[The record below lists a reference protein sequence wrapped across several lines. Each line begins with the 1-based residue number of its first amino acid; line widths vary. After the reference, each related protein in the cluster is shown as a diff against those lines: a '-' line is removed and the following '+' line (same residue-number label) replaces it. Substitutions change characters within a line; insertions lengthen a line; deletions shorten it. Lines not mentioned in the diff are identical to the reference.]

1 MTLPCS
7 AACLL
12 CPDASREVQTTFT
25 PKITFRVPL
34 SPSAPSREGEG
45 LPVTLGGVIQM
56 VHQMCGQS
64 TWWESGAVLRALRTA
79 WDALVLM
86 KCVWI
91 NECSRS
97 ALRKEARENFFLQCA
112 CFYFLL
118 YVLVWTFVYPCSGLV
133 ASPSHPTT
141 LLLHS
146 WLPHPSQLPLGLPL
160 APLLGRAGVLGAPP
174 PVLPGSC
181 CPQLRSC
188 RRYWGRTKSLLLWL
202 CLGPS
207 WEDEEVARR
216 LLLPIKA
223 LLLRLSWMLEG
234 WKYIRQA

>member
-1 MTLPCS
+1 MSALSRCIQRGPDHIYTQNYLPCPSFPFCSLQRGRGTTCHIGGSDTDGTPDVWPKHVMGERCGIKS
-7 AACLL
+7 AADCLG
-12 CPDASREVQTTFT
+12 C
-25 PKITFRVPL
+25 L
-34 SPSAPSREGEG
+34 SADE
-45 LPVTLGGVIQM
+45 M
-56 VHQMCGQS
+56 
-64 TWWESGAVLRALRTA
+64 
-79 WDALVLM
+79 
-86 KCVWI
+86 CVWI

-97 ALRKEARENFFLQCA
+97 ALRKEARKNFFFFAVRL
-112 CFYFLL
+112 FLFLL

-223 LLLRLSWMLEG
+223 LLFRLSWMLEG
-234 WKYIRQA
+234 WKYIWQA